1 LVYLNK
7 STLLAVPF
15 DLDKLEPR
23 GTAVPILDDV
33 AHVATTGTPHLDF
46 SLTGTVVYRRSSQ
59 TEGLLTVVWLD
70 GGGKTQPLLAKPGV
84 YGRPS
89 LSPDGQ
95 RLALQITEGSA
106 TDLWVY
112 DWQRDTQTRLTFNG
126 NAQGPIWSPDG
137 RYIVF
142 HVDGQGMS
150 AIRSDGAGQPQVLT
164 QSKNVQYQWSFTPDG
179 KRLAFME
186 IDSKNQYDL
195 WTVPLESG
203 SAGLRAGKP
212 EVFLQTPGAEMD
224 PYFSPDGKWLAYSSN
239 ESGTFQIY
247 VRAFPDKGGKK
258 QISNNGGGYPLW
270 SRTGHELF
278 FESLDNHIMAASYS
292 VKGDSFVADK
302 PRLWSEK
309 PIMGI
314 VNNVRNVDLAP
325 DGKHI
330 VALIS
335 AGEDKGAQES
345 QNYVT
350 FLLNFADELRRR
362 VPQGK

>member
-1 LVYLNK
+1 
-7 STLLAVPF
+7 
-15 DLDKLEPR
+15 
-23 GTAVPILDDV
+23 
-33 AHVATTGTPHLDF
+33 
-46 SLTGTVVYRRSSQ
+46 
-59 TEGLLTVVWLD
+59 
-70 GGGKTQPLLAKPGV
+70 
-84 YGRPS
+84 
-89 LSPDGQ
+89 
-95 RLALQITEGSA
+95 
-106 TDLWVY
+106 
-112 DWQRDTQTRLTFNG
+112 
-126 NAQGPIWSPDG
+126 
-137 RYIVF
+137 
-142 HVDGQGMS
+142 MS